1 MSLTELFCHVDDFW
15 QAFEPGW
22 SQEQLVS
29 EQRQR
34 QRSGQLCESEIM
46 TILIHFHQARY
57 RDFKTFYTQHVQQY
71 LQPEFPHL
79 VSYNRFIQLIPR
91 VVIPLCAYL
100 RQCYGQCSGISFID
114 STALAVCHNRRI
126 HQHTVFKGVA
136 ARGRT
141 SVDWF
146 FGFKLHLVVNDRG
159 EVLACR
165 VTVGNVDDR
174 QPVPDLVQR
183 LSGKLFGDKGYLSQP
198 LVDQLL
204 QQGVH
209 LITKVRSNMKNRLMD
224 MTDKWLLRQ
233 RSILETIVDQLK
245 NISQIEHTRH
255 RSLTSFMANLVCGLI
270 AYCHQPKKPSLQFV
284 SDTQLILLI
293 QN

>member
-1 MSLTELFCHVDDFW
+1 MSLTELFCDVDDFW
-15 QAFEPGW
+15 QKFEPDWREERLMSG
-22 SQEQLVS
+22 QQPRE
-29 EQRQR
+29 RK
-34 QRSGQLCESEIM
+34 GQLCESEIM

-57 RDFKTFYTQHVQQY
+57 RDFKSYYTQYVQQY
-71 LQPEFPHL
+71 LQPEFPKL
-79 VSYNRFIQLIPR
+79 VSYNRFVQLMPR

-100 RQCYGQCSGISFID
+100 RHCYGDCSGISFID

-126 HQHTVFKGVA
+126 YQHQVFDGVA

-146 FGFKLHLVVNDRG
+146 FGFKLHLIVNDRG
-159 EVLACR
+159 EILACR
-165 VTVGNVDDR
+165 MTAGNVDDR
-174 QPVPDLVQR
+174 QPVPELVQR
-183 LSGKLFGDKGYLSQP
+183 LFGKLFGDKGYLSQP
-198 LVDQLL
+198 LADQLR
-204 QQGVH
+204 QQGVQ

-255 RSLTSFMANLVCGLI
+255 RSLTSFMANLLCGLI
-270 AYCHQPKKPSLQFV
+270 AYSHQPKKPSLQFV
-284 SDTQLILLI
+284 SDTPLFLLI